1 MSLLSVNSNSLAQI
15 LIILQTYLVV
25 HIIRQV
31 FIVHEKVNPEYGTV
45 IAGHIGVLNLCEI
58 SRRSSG
64 VCIRETHI
72 GGNGNL
78 RTCRKWTC
86 AHQREFVFY
95 DWEKWRACIE

>member
-31 FIVHEKVNPEYGTV
+31 FIVHEKVDTEYGAV
-45 IAGHIGVLNLCEI
+45 IARHIWVLNLREI
-58 SRRSSG
+58 SSCGSG
-64 VCIRETHI
+64 IGISEAHI

-78 RTCRKWTC
+78 RTCRKRTC
-86 AHQREFVFY
+86 AHQSEFVF
-95 DWEKWRACIE
+95 DD